1 MIHTHDAETDPML
14 RRFERNQVAAA
25 VCMATVA
32 LLLRRWNVALGV
44 ACGAAL
50 MTYSYRAIKGGIDLL
65 VPASAA
71 SKPPTT
77 ARRWVLAAKFVGR
90 YALLALA
97 AYVMLAYLHAH
108 PVGLLLGVASP
119 VVAVAVEALRFIRT
133 SSRSGHP

>member
-1 MIHTHDAETDPML
+1 MIQTRDVETDPML

-25 VCMATVA
+25 ACMAAVA
-32 LLLRRWNVALGV
+32 LLLRRWDVALGV

-50 MTYSYRAIKGGIDLL
+50 MTFSYRAIKGGVGLL
-65 VPASAA
+65 VPASAG
-71 SKPPTT
+71 SKAATS
-77 ARRWVLAAKFVGR
+77 ARRRVLAAKFVGR

-119 VVAVAVEALRFIRT
+119 VVAVAGEALRFIRT